1 VGVSPTVAFA
11 LAEEFEPAH
20 LSAYLEAFARNRAQG
35 RRYTPGWLV
44 NAIREGWQVRHLKPA
59 TIPRDEPPADPF
71 ERAWRRAVA
80 MSDDEVERLRTRA
93 VATASD
99 DLREK
104 LIDAEPQSGLLRSA
118 IAELLSHEEPA
129 GP

>member
-1 VGVSPTVAFA
+1 
-11 LAEEFEPAH
+11 
-20 LSAYLEAFARNRAQG
+20 
-35 RRYTPGWLV
+35 
-44 NAIREGWQVRHLKPA
+44 
-59 TIPRDEPPADPF
+59 
-71 ERAWRRAVA
+71 